1 MMMTVNEDGWH
12 IHEGG
17 VTIVGRRGR
26 QEARQRCAAARRDCF
41 DFRGRRRSALHRRGA
56 GGVLH
61 AAKVTL
67 VVCYIRQK
75 VQRTR
80 RWRG

>member
-1 MMMTVNEDGWH
+1 MTVNEDGWH

-61 AAKVTL
+61 GAKITTNNLFRVAT
-67 VVCYIRQK
+67 CEW
-75 VQRTR
+75 R